1 MESNS
6 ILVNIQGNE
15 LRDSPENRENA
26 NLRSTDVWIDVR
38 DLVLLPDGTG
48 GYEGDRWYTSGGLL
62 EVGGYVANTAH
73 GIGEWAAVGGTIT
86 LAGNEVVAERGAVFD
101 ISGGTIDYQAGLI
114 QSTRVMGEDGRMY
127 DIRNA
132 PAGRCFIGV

>member
-48 GYEGDRWYTSGGLL
+48 GYEGDRWYTKGGLL
-62 EVGGYVANTAH
+62 EEGGHLTNMTH
-73 GIGEWAAVGGTIT
+73 GIGEWAAIGGTIT
-86 LAGNEVVAERGAVFD
+86 LAANEVVAQRGATFD
-101 ISGGTIDYQAGLI
+101 ISGTTPDNQHG
-114 QSTRVMGEDGRMY
+114 
-127 DIRNA
+127 
-132 PAGRCFIGV
+132 